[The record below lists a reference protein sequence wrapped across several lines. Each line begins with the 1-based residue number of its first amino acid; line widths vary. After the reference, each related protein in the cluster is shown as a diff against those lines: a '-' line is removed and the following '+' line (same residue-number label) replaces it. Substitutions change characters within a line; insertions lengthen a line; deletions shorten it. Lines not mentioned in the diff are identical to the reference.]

1 MTKLEEN
8 ASLFFENTYKIKHSA
23 VSSLYATL
31 EMSGEFELSK
41 PSKILLNCKGNND
54 YLGKTVHRRTQ
65 ESALP
70 IRREVNFEREKL
82 EPTDFI

>member
-23 VSSLYATL
+23 VSSLNTAL
-31 EMSGEFELSK
+31 EMSGEFELSN

-54 YLGKTVHRRTQ
+54 YLGKTVNCRTQ
-65 ESALP
+65 ESAFP
-70 IRREVNFEREKL
+70 IIREENFEKAKL
-82 EPTDFI
+82 EPTYSI